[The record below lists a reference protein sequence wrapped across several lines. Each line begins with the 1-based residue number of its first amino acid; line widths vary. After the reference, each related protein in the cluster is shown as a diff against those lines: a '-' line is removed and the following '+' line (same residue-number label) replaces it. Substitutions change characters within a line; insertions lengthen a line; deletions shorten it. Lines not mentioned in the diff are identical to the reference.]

1 MVSAELQVQ
10 AWYFAFQIIQVFLV
24 TALSSSATAFIPKI
38 INEPHHIP
46 QLLADNIPKSS
57 NFYLT
62 YFILQGL
69 GSSAKNIM
77 NWSDLFEYI
86 IFEIFIHKTPR
97 DKYTQYTSL
106 KGIGWGKVYPKFTN
120 FVIIALVYSCI
131 SPLVLGFAT
140 VGLALFY
147 FSYRYNLLF
156 VVQPK
161 IESKGK
167 CYTRALQQIL
177 AGIYIG
183 ELCLIG
189 LFGLR
194 KAKGPSI
201 LITILFFGTIAY
213 NVLTNR
219 YLNPLEDH
227 FPARM
232 LSSDGDGGG
241 EEQQSLLAT
250 AEDGQ
255 AGTDQDI
262 HTTSRIQQVGRE
274 MHMPKK
280 ILDPISRFL
289 EPQIYTSKEAMKQ
302 FLRHTA
308 ANGDPPPEYS
318 AEEIQNAYRNPS
330 LKSKVPKIWLPKDDF
345 DLSKMEIDS
354 LAEVGI
360 QATDEGAWVDHKGK
374 VDFERQHLRSLPVW
388 KSNPP
393 Y

>member
-1 MVSAELQVQ
+1 MSAELQVQ

-38 INEPHHIP
+38 INEPHHVP
-46 QLLADNIPKSS
+46 ELLADNIPKSS

-86 IFEIFIHKTPR
+86 LFETFIYKTPR
-97 DKYTQYTSL
+97 DKYNQYTSL

-131 SPLVLGFAT
+131 SPLVLGFAA

-201 LITILFFGTIAY
+201 LIIALFFCTIAY

-219 YLNPLEDH
+219 YLSPLEDH
-227 FPARM
+227 FPDRI
-232 LSSDGDGGG
+232 LSSDGD
-241 EEQQSLLAT
+241 EQEQQSLLAFVEEGQ
-250 AEDGQ
+250 AEDLH
-255 AGTDQDI
+255 AA
-262 HTTSRIQQVGRE
+262 SRIQQVGRE
-274 MHMPKK
+274 MHMPKQV
-280 ILDPISRFL
+280 LDPIARFF
-289 EPQIYTSKEAMKQ
+289 EPQIYASKEAMKE

-308 ANGDPPPEYS
+308 AETDSPPEYS
-318 AEEIQNAYRNPS
+318 EEDMQNAYKNPS
-330 LKSKVPKIWLPKDDF
+330 LRSKTPKVWLPKDENG
-345 DLSKMEIDS
+345 LSKTEIDI
-354 LAEVGI
+354 LTENGI
-360 QATDEGAWVDHKGK
+360 EATDEGAWVDGKGK
-374 VDFERQHLRSLPVW
+374 VDFERQQLRSLPVW
-388 KSNPP
+388 KNSPP